1 MPESP
6 ATRHLWPPNLA
17 LPPSKQESS
26 DNKHEIATEIK
37 PKSID
42 ALSNG
47 ASTQGAGELPHLK
60 INHID
65 TEAQTSR
72 AKNELS

>member
-1 MPESP
+1 MTPKSSP
-6 ATRHLWPPNLA
+6 API
-17 LPPSKQESS
+17 KQEPS